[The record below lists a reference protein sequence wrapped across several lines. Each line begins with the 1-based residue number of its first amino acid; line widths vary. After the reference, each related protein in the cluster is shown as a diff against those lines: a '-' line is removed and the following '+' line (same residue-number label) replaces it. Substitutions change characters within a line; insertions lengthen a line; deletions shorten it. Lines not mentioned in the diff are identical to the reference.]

1 MTLSESLVPTLKK
14 INVKVEEFVEDWG
27 SPLKPY
33 IPSAARFLIVA
44 TFVED
49 GLRIFFQW
57 PNQVMFLK
65 RFRGFSSFVAMV
77 FLVVNMVLQLVCS
90 TLVLIRKYVSF
101 AVIGLFSVLVLQTV
115 GYGMLFEDF
124 SFVCRVLSVTGGL
137 LLLIVETMPKEK
149 NIFAGLPMVSEN
161 RWGAY
166 IQLLGRILLVFLF
179 FSVAWG
185 KMTILRLI
193 LSIFGLL
200 VCIMVAVGFKAKW
213 SAAFFVTVLS
223 ISNIIVNS
231 WWSLSVDH
239 PLRDFHKYDFFQN
252 LSIMGGF
259 LLLVGLGPGGV
270 SVDEKKKKY

>member
-1 MTLSESLVPTLKK
+1 MLFDDSLLPKLKK
-14 INVKVEEFVEDWG
+14 MNVKVEEFVEDWG

-33 IPSAARFLIVA
+33 IPSTARFLLVA

-57 PNQVMFLK
+57 PDQMAFLR
-65 RFRGFSSFVAMV
+65 RFRGFSYFLATL
-77 FLVVNMVLQLVCS
+77 FLVVNMALQLGCS

-101 AVIGLFSVLVLQTV
+101 AVIGLFSVLVLQTI

-161 RWGAY
+161 RRGAY

-185 KMTILRLI
+185 KMTPLRLI

-231 WWSLSVDH
+231 WWALSADH